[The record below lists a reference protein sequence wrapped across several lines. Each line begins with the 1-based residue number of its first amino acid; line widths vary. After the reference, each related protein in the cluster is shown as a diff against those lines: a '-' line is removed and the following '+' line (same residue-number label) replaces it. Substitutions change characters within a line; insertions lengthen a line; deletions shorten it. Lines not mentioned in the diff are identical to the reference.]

1 MGRVAAHQPH
11 QRLHRRHILQP
22 QLLLGFADPR
32 IHMLQHLLI
41 ELFFAFEVV
50 NHHAF
55 GGLRLG
61 GDLLHAGA

>member
-1 MGRVAAHQPH
+1 MGGVIAHAPAHQPH

-41 ELFFAFEVV
+41 ELFFAF
-50 NHHAF
+50 
-55 GGLRLG
+55 
-61 GDLLHAGA
+61 